1 VVILTPEAWAALA
14 SVFILGA
21 MSPGPSLAVVLRN
34 TLAGGR
40 SQGVATG
47 IGHGIGFGI
56 YAFLAALGIATA
68 LSIHNETEIILKWGG
83 SVILIWLGVTFL
95 RHASKG
101 PQTGK
106 MGTDEGASD
115 VTGFVQGFLVALFN
129 PKILAWMLAL
139 YAPFIEADVSIQ
151 TLMGMGLLGMTI
163 DGTWYVTVA
172 TVLTRGEG
180 IQKLRSKSHL
190 IDGAMGLLMF
200 LFAGL
205 LISGKI

>member
-1 VVILTPEAWAALA
+1 LTPEAWAALA

>member
-1 VVILTPEAWAALA
+1 MDIGSWAALA
-14 SVFILGA
+14 TVFMLGA

-34 TLAGGR
+34 TMSGGR

-68 LSIHNETEIILKWGG
+68 LSLNENTEFILKWGG
-83 SVILIWLGVTFL
+83 SAILVWLGITFL
-95 RHASKG
+95 RHASADQSG
-101 PQTGK
+101 
-106 MGTDEGASD
+106 EGLEEVQEASGR
-115 VTGFVQGFLVALFN
+115 TGFIQGFLIALFN

-139 YAPFIEADVSIQ
+139 YAPFIEADFGME
-151 TLMGMGLLGMTI
+151 TLLGMGVLGMTI

-172 TVLTRGEG
+172 TVLSTGDGVER
-180 IQKLRSKSHL
+180 LRSKAHL

-200 LFAGL
+200 FFAAL
-205 LISGKI
+205 LLGGWL